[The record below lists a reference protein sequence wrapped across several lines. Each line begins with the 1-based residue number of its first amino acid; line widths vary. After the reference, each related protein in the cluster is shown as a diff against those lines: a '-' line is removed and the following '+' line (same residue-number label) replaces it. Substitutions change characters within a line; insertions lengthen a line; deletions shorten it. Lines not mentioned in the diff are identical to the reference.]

1 MSKQFKKFL
10 IKIFFLSSI
19 MVLILNVWDN
29 LINATKIEEYNTA
42 HNTST
47 FKKANNSFLWKTW
60 VAITTNLWI
69 RYKQRTE
76 APASIY
82 KDIFSINE
90 IVQNQW
96 SANDEIIWNNMI
108 IIEEYRNV
116 LKTDVKHLIN
126 SSYDK
131 SRILNAFIEQLEFR
145 YVLWAKNIKK
155 LQEQKNIFLSD
166 MTRID
171 AKIEILKQKIES
183 DFKKN
188 QQKESLENINNYL
201 ELKKQYYYSRTY
213 IVYINHF
220 LNEYI
225 YLSNYNKKLLDT
237 LINNKEALI
246 KNAYIVLPDTWTE
259 LLKKFNLIYDEQEI
273 KNNP

>member
-1 MSKQFKKFL
+1 
-10 IKIFFLSSI
+10 
-19 MVLILNVWDN
+19 
-29 LINATKIEEYNTA
+29 
-42 HNTST
+42 
-47 FKKANNSFLWKTW
+47 
-60 VAITTNLWI
+60 
-69 RYKQRTE
+69 
-76 APASIY
+76 
-82 KDIFSINE
+82 
-90 IVQNQW
+90 
-96 SANDEIIWNNMI
+96 
-108 IIEEYRNV
+108 
-116 LKTDVKHLIN
+116 
-126 SSYDK
+126 
-131 SRILNAFIEQLEFR
+131 
-145 YVLWAKNIKK
+145 
-155 LQEQKNIFLSD
+155 

-246 KNAYIVLPDTWTE
+246 KNAYIVLPDT
-259 LLKKFNLIYDEQEI
+259 
-273 KNNP
+273 